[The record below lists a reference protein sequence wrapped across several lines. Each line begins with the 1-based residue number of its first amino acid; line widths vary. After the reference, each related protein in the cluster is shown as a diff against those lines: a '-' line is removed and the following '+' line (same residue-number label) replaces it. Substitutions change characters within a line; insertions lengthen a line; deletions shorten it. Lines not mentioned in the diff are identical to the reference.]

1 MSSDNPMAGGVQ
13 GATPENQQERL
24 KDIGWV
30 LGFVDG
36 EGCFSA
42 PVVKSPSMTLGW
54 QVQPAFAVVQGASS
68 RQVLDDL
75 VDFFQCGRVYLNRRR
90 DNHKEDLLRYTVNA
104 RRDLS
109 ERIIPFLRQHP
120 LRTAKAENFEKF
132 ATILEK
138 MHEGAHLTL
147 EGLAEIA
154 SISETMNHRKPS
166 TFLRILRDHTP
177 TISSRR

>member
-1 MSSDNPMAGGVQ
+1 MSSDNPMAGGAQ

-30 LGFVDG
+30 VGFVDG

-42 PVVKSPSMTLGW
+42 PVVKNPTMTLGW

-75 VDFFQCGRVYLNRRR
+75 VDFFECGGVYLNRRH

-104 RRDLS
+104 RRDLL
-109 ERIIPFLRQHP
+109 ERIIPFFRQHQ
-120 LRTAKAENFEKF
+120 LRTTKRRNFEKF
-132 ATILEK
+132 VTIIE
-138 MHEGAHLTL
+138 MMEGDRHLTL
-147 EGLAEIA
+147 DGLAEIA
-154 SISETMNHRKPS
+154 SISQTMNHRKQS
-166 TFLRILRDHTP
+166 QFLRILRDHTP
-177 TISSRR
+177 AIS